1 MDQFEEVSSADQL
14 RDPVSVLLP
23 DVRTDFM
30 VSVRNDG
37 VVSQVTLADRHQQ
50 IAEYELIDS
59 VPLDIRV
66 HFETAKNLYL
76 YAWFVYRF
84 YPVAEKQALATLEFA
99 LRVRLSSWLPERYG
113 HEVKIPKGLSNLL
126 TKAVSEELIANEGL
140 RANERLAI
148 ERARQRATL
157 ERIREM
163 QARGLDEMEY
173 DESTIE
179 PLPEDYA
186 HDSLNIFSQTLPS
199 IRNTYA
205 HGSAMLHSTVLSTF
219 EIVTDLVNQLFKEA

>member
-1 MDQFEEVSSADQL
+1 
-14 RDPVSVLLP
+14 
-23 DVRTDFM
+23 
-30 VSVRNDG
+30 
-37 VVSQVTLADRHQQ
+37 
-50 IAEYELIDS
+50 
-59 VPLDIRV
+59 
-66 HFETAKNLYL
+66 
-76 YAWFVYRF
+76 
-84 YPVAEKQALATLEFA
+84 
-99 LRVRLSSWLPERYG
+99 
-113 HEVKIPKGLSNLL
+113 VKIPKGLSNLL